1 VYRVRRGG
9 VAVGAVGCVMRPSRC
24 RSCRRGPGRA
34 LYGLFHPAAAGFRPL
49 GLTCGACLHEGG
61 PFAGLLR
68 NLPQRLAWRR
78 AG

>member
-1 VYRVRRGG
+1 MRVTRGG
-9 VAVGAVGCVMRPSRC
+9 LVVGRVGQTLRPGRC

-34 LYGLFHPAAAGFRPL
+34 LYGLFHPDGGGYRPL

-61 PFAGLLR
+61 PCAGLLR
-68 NLPQRLAWRR
+68 NLPRRLVWRR